1 MIRSMTGFGAATES
15 AGGLS
20 IRAEVR
26 SVNHKHIQ
34 LKTRLPS
41 EFAHLEARVDALLR
55 KQLQRGAVSA
65 TISVARVD
73 AAAQVSI
80 DHAVAERYTKQ
91 LRKLAAG
98 LDLVGD
104 VRVCDLIGLPGVLHA
119 SADSVAGDKQDKL
132 FLKVLTGAVK
142 DLVSMRVTE
151 GKAMLADFEKN
162 ARAIEATVEKIS
174 KRAPRVVAGHQRALK
189 RRVDELIGDAAQVSS
204 KDLARELAL
213 IADRLDINEELTRLA
228 SHVTQ
233 LRKTL
238 DKGGSVG
245 RRLDFLAQELFRE
258 ANTIGS
264 KASDAQIAHAV
275 VDLKTHIERLR
286 EQVQNVE

>member
-15 AGGLS
+15 ADGLS
-20 IRAEVR
+20 VRVEVR

-34 LKTRLPS
+34 LKTRIPT
-41 EFAHLEARVDALLR
+41 EFAHLEARVDAVLR

-65 TISVARVD
+65 TISVARLD
-73 AAAQVSI
+73 AASHVSI
-80 DHAVAERYTKQ
+80 DRAAAERYAKQ
-91 LRKLAAG
+91 LRALVTRLKLPG
-98 LDLVGD
+98 EVQLS
-104 VRVCDLIGLPGVLHA
+104 DLIGLPGVLQAGADTAPSDKHDKLLLRVLA
-119 SADSVAGDKQDKL
+119 SA
-132 FLKVLTGAVK
+132 TK
-142 DLVSMRVTE
+142 DLVGMRVIE
-151 GKAMLADFEKN
+151 GKAMVTDFEKN
-162 ARAIEATVEKIS
+162 TRAIEATVTKIG
-174 KRAPRVVAGHQRALK
+174 KRAPKVVTQHQRALK
-189 RRVDELIGDAAQVSS
+189 RRVTELLGDASKVSS

-238 DKGGSVG
+238 DKGGAVG

-275 VDLKTHIERLR
+275 VDLKTYIERLR